1 MTVLK
6 IIFAVIMFEEFLST
20 VYYLDKQ
27 EVGGFPKFGALLF
40 SFGKVL
46 IFTIILTSGTFF

>member
-1 MTVLK
+1 MTILK
-6 IIFAVIMFEEFLST
+6 IIFAVIMFEEFLAT

-27 EVGGFPKFGALLF
+27 EVGGFPEFGALLF

>member
-1 MTVLK
+1 MTILK
-6 IIFAVIMFEEFLST
+6 IIFAVVIFEEFLST

-46 IFTIILTSGTFF
+46 VFTIILTSGTYF

>member
-1 MTVLK
+1 MTILK

-20 VYYLDKQ
+20 VYYLDHQ
-27 EVGGFPKFGALLF
+27 EVSGFPKFGALLF

-46 IFTIILTSGTFF
+46 IFTIILTSRTYF